1 DRRRLVLIRPIGA
14 ACALGAA
21 FVLALAAGCSQQPA
35 TPVAAGAPSS
45 GVILPNFDKSIRPQD
60 DFYRYVNGTWLKT
73 DQIPPD
79 RSNYGTFTKL
89 AEDAEQQLHEIIED
103 AAKAPDRTPESDA
116 QKVGDFYASFMNEQ
130 HLEELGLSPLK
141 EELARIRTV
150 ADKKQIPAL
159 MAHLDAIGVTT
170 PIAFTVDQDAKE
182 PTQYITSLRQSGLG
196 LPDRDY
202 YLSDDPKLKQM
213 REQYL

>member
-60 DFYRYVNGTWLKT
+60 DFYRFVNGTWLKT

-79 RSNYGTFTKL
+79 KSNYGAFNRL
-89 AEDAEQQLHEIIED
+89 ADESEQAQRAIVEEL
-103 AAKAPDRTPESDA
+103 AAKPGAAGSDE
-116 QKVGDFYASFMNEQ
+116 QKVGDLYNSFMNEA
-130 HLEELGLSPLK
+130 HVDELGLAPLK
-141 EELARIRTV
+141 DELA
-150 ADKKQIPAL
+150 K
-159 MAHLDAIGVTT
+159 
-170 PIAFTVDQDAKE
+170 
-182 PTQYITSLRQSGLG
+182 
-196 LPDRDY
+196 
-202 YLSDDPKLKQM
+202 
-213 REQYL
+213 